1 MREIL
6 AGYGMKRYNES
17 QEHYRMY
24 VADGMDVKRNAEIPM
39 SAFWIRDNGFYQ
51 LSPLPEADIRES
63 ASVAHIYGQNV
74 CAAESFTTYG
84 LGTVDGVRAYINT
97 PGNLKHA
104 ADAAMSYGLNRFVI
118 HCSVHQ
124 PCDDKIPGL
133 GLGPY
138 GQWFNRHETWAHE
151 AKAWIDYLGRSTYML
166 QQGKFVADI
175 AYFYGE
181 DKNITRRFGNE
192 RLKVPGGYSFDFVNA
207 SILQNVLKIKNH
219 NLTTAS
225 GMSYKVLVLDEQI
238 RFMSLPVLKRIAQM
252 AKSGVIIIGNQPQA
266 CANLNADQKQ
276 FDKLVNEVWNSG
288 RANVYPFSAMA
299 QALGKAGVAPD
310 VNYLSQNTGKVHFV
324 HRQLSDGHIYWF
336 ANISPE
342 ARNVTV
348 SCRVSGKKPYVLH
361 PETGRKEEIAYQM
374 LDGRTIITLDLTA
387 DDAQFVIFDE
397 NTSAAKHE
405 LPATE
410 LVERM
415 SISSPWT
422 VNFQENRGASAQ
434 AVFQRLKSL
443 SESNVGS
450 VRYFSGTA
458 RYSCTFH
465 WNSAAPKDAL
475 YLDLGEVYNMARVKL
490 NGTVVDIRHLCGEI
504 ERLHDAGV
512 YISPENLM
520 ISSRAIIVMPYHVA
534 LDGLEEARL
543 SDKPYGSTKRGIAPV
558 YGDKYM
564 KKGIMLGEL
573 FDREYLV
580 SHLSDVLEFKNLQI
594 TRVYGGEPFSLESMV
609 EYLDTYGEI
618 LKPYIGDTSAYL
630 RKAAHEGKKIL
641 YEAQLGVLRD
651 IDFGIYPYTSSSS
664 PLAAYAPIGSGAP
677 DIPVNRVIGVV
688 KAYSTCVGEGP
699 FTAEWFGEEAERLR
713 KEGGEYGAATGRPRR
728 VGPID
733 LVATRYGVQMQ
744 GATEVALT
752 KLDILS
758 YMDSIPVC
766 AAYECDGEVTRTFPF
781 PSKLGRAK
789 PIYVK
794 LPGWGCDISKIRTYD
809 ELPENA
815 RKYVEYV
822 EREIGCRISYV
833 SVGPGREEII
843 LR

>member
-1 MREIL
+1 MKTCAIVGINWGDEGKGRMVDLVAEEYDIVVRYQGGNN
-6 AGYGMKRYNES
+6 AG
-17 QEHYRMY
+17 H
-24 VADGMDVKRNAEIPM
+24 
-39 SAFWIRDNGFYQ
+39 
-51 LSPLPEADIRES
+51 
-63 ASVAHIYGQNV
+63 
-74 CAAESFTTYG
+74 T
-84 LGTVDGVRAYINT
+84 
-97 PGNLKHA
+97 
-104 ADAAMSYGLNRFVI
+104 
-118 HCSVHQ
+118 
-124 PCDDKIPGL
+124 
-133 GLGPY
+133 
-138 GQWFNRHETWAHE
+138 
-151 AKAWIDYLGRSTYML
+151 
-166 QQGKFVADI
+166 
-175 AYFYGE
+175 
-181 DKNITRRFGNE
+181 
-192 RLKVPGGYSFDFVNA
+192 
-207 SILQNVLKIKNH
+207 IKNDYGTFAL
-219 NLTTAS
+219 NLLPS
-225 GMSYKVLVLDEQI
+225 GIFRREKMNI
-238 RFMSLPVLKRIAQM
+238 
-252 AKSGVIIIGNQPQA
+252 
-266 CANLNADQKQ
+266 
-276 FDKLVNEVWNSG
+276 
-288 RANVYPFSAMA
+288 
-299 QALGKAGVAPD
+299 LG
-310 VNYLSQNTGKVHFV
+310 
-324 HRQLSDGHIYWF
+324 
-336 ANISPE
+336 
-342 ARNVTV
+342 
-348 SCRVSGKKPYVLH
+348 
-361 PETGRKEEIAYQM
+361 
-374 LDGRTIITLDLTA
+374 
-387 DDAQFVIFDE
+387 
-397 NTSAAKHE
+397 
-405 LPATE
+405 
-410 LVERM
+410 
-415 SISSPWT
+415 
-422 VNFQENRGASAQ
+422 
-434 AVFQRLKSL
+434 
-443 SESNVGS
+443 
-450 VRYFSGTA
+450 
-458 RYSCTFH
+458 
-465 WNSAAPKDAL
+465 
-475 YLDLGEVYNMARVKL
+475 

-573 FDREYLV
+573 FDREYLID
-580 SHLSDVLEFKNLQI
+580 HLSDVLEFKNLQI

-699 FTAEWFGEEAERLR
+699 FTAEWFGEEAEKLR